1 MFKDI
6 NTTELLFTDQLM
18 LSVNSGVHTT
28 LHPNCHHQIIHS
40 SFDLNVYYLP
50 PYQCLI
56 WDYKKIDSIKIR
68 KAPDLVNWERLF
80 DRKDINAQVIA
91 LNETILNEFQKLF
104 SKLFADDTS
113 LFTIVKDKNVSAN
126 ILNKDLSFF

>member
-40 SFDLNVYYLP
+40 SFDLNVYYLSMP
-50 PYQCLI
+50 NMGL
-56 WDYKKIDSIKIR
+56 
-68 KAPDLVNWERLF
+68 
-80 DRKDINAQVIA
+80 
-91 LNETILNEFQKLF
+91 
-104 SKLFADDTS
+104 
-113 LFTIVKDKNVSAN
+113 
-126 ILNKDLSFF
+126 